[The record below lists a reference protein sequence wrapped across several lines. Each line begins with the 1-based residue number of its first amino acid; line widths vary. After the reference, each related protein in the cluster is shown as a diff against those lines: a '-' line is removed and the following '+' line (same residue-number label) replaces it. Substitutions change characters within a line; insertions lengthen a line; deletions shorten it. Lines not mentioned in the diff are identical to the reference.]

1 MPRICNWRQSR
12 PLEIVSQVAPAHH
25 REATLIPVGHT
36 AKPHAAR
43 RSKPA
48 VTAKTVAECEPVRG
62 CLNPLP
68 RPARCRRLCEWSRFS
83 PS

>member
-36 AKPHAAR
+36 AKPHEKEQA
-43 RSKPA
+43 
-48 VTAKTVAECEPVRG
+48 G
-62 CLNPLP
+62 CDGED
-68 RPARCRRLCEWSRFS
+68 RCGM
-83 PS
+83 